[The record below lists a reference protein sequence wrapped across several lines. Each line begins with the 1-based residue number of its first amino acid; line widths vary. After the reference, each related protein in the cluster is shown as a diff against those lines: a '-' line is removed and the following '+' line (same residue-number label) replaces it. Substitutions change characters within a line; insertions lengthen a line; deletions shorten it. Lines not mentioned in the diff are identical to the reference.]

1 MSSMFFSGVAVD
13 QNIINVYGAKNIQV
27 VSQSVIDVVLKRRQ
41 CISKIKILMFREA
54 IGQKMENAYI
64 VLCKLDLD
72 IKYIGKQ
79 LGYTTSMT

>member
-1 MSSMFFSGVAVD
+1 
-13 QNIINVYGAKNIQV
+13 
-27 VSQSVIDVVLKRRQ
+27 
-41 CISKIKILMFREA
+41 MFREA

-79 LGYTTSMT
+79 PGYTA

>member
-1 MSSMFFSGVAVD
+1 MAGKMTKTIGLRPFQLAIMCKSCQDREED
-13 QNIINVYGAKNIQV
+13 QY
-27 VSQSVIDVVLKRRQ
+27 SERRVF
-41 CISKIKILMFREA
+41 IRVKVLMFREA

-64 VLCKLDLD
+64 VLYKLDLD

>member
-1 MSSMFFSGVAVD
+1 MWGWVEGGGGR
-13 QNIINVYGAKNIQV
+13 QGLGPLGAT
-27 VSQSVIDVVLKRRQ
+27 L
-41 CISKIKILMFREA
+41 LMFREA

-64 VLCKLDLD
+64 VLYKLDPD

>member
-1 MSSMFFSGVAVD
+1 
-13 QNIINVYGAKNIQV
+13 
-27 VSQSVIDVVLKRRQ
+27 
-41 CISKIKILMFREA
+41 MFREA

-64 VLCKLDLD
+64 VLYKLDLD